1 MVPTSSSHRLA
12 AAVSAGTSM
21 SPQDARQPK
30 GAVRYQARQSAGLS
44 LQPVAPVRGSKT
56 VSAPSTIAAM
66 LGGPEGK
73 ASAVIL
79 SRTET

>member
-1 MVPTSSSHRLA
+1 MSS
-12 AAVSAGTSM
+12 
-21 SPQDARQPK
+21 QEARQPK
-30 GAVRYQARQSAGLS
+30 GEVRYQAKQSAGLS
-44 LQPVAPVRGSKT
+44 DQPVAPVLGSRM
-56 VSAPSTIAAM
+56 VSAPSTTAAT

>member
-1 MVPTSSSHRLA
+1 MSEGA
-12 AAVSAGTSM
+12 SM
-21 SPQDARQPK
+21 SAQDARQPK

-44 LQPVAPVRGSKT
+44 DQPVAPVRGSKM
-56 VSAPSTIAAM
+56 VSAPSTTAAM